1 MRSFLAANLLILLLP
16 GIVIANGSWWATQ
29 TILDERAFTTVVGRA
44 LDSDAIR
51 DRLAARATTI
61 VLDKIYHADGQTQ
74 QIMRL
79 AFGLNDVPDRQLV
92 DVLLRP
98 RIAAALEEPAVRDER
113 DRIMASA
120 HRFIVTGARGSNEFV
135 RIEGPYAVLDLSPIV
150 ERLAAVADARL
161 AIAGLTDFSGPDASV
176 VLAESGRLRTVG
188 TTLEVLET
196 AGTGWGLPIALGAAI
211 LLIVVLAHRRIRS
224 LGLIGVTV
232 LVAGL
237 LCLTVATLA
246 REFAQNISDQAAF
259 NVVAGETYDAFAT
272 MLMEQSIILA
282 VGGTLVAL
290 LAWMVLRLRGSE
302 D

>member
-16 GIVIANGSWWATQ
+16 GVVIANSSLWAMQ

-61 VLDKIYHADGQTQ
+61 VLDKIYAADGQTQ
-74 QIMRL
+74 QIMRM

-98 RIAAALEEPAVRDER
+98 KIAAALEEPAIRDER

-120 HRFIVTGARGSNEFV
+120 HRFVVTGAVGSSEFV
-135 RIEGPYAVLDLSPIV
+135 KIEGPFAVLDLSPVI
-150 ERLAAVADARL
+150 ERLAAAADARL
-161 AIAGLTDFSGPDASV
+161 ASAGWTDCSSQEASV
-176 VLAESGRLRTVG
+176 VLAEAGRLRTVG
-188 TTLEVLET
+188 STLEVLGT
-196 AGTGWGLPIALGAAI
+196 AGTGLPIALGAAI
-211 LLIVVLAHRRIRS
+211 LLIVALAHRRIRA
-224 LGLIGVTV
+224 LGLVGVTV
-232 LVAGL
+232 LIAGL
-237 LCLTVATLA
+237 VCLTVATLA
-246 REFAQNISDQAAF
+246 REFAQNVSDQAAV

-272 MLMEQSIILA
+272 LLMEQSIILA
-282 VGGTLVAL
+282 IGGAIVAA
-290 LAWMVLRLRGSE
+290 LAWIVLRLRGSV

>member
-16 GIVIANGSWWATQ
+16 GVVIANSSLWAMH

-61 VLDKIYHADGQTQ
+61 VLDKIYAADGQTQ
-74 QIMRL
+74 QIMRM

-98 RIAAALEEPAVRDER
+98 KIAAALEEPAIRDER

-120 HRFIVTGARGSNEFV
+120 HRFVVTGAVGSSEFV
-135 RIEGPYAVLDLSPIV
+135 KIEGPFAVLDLSPVI
-150 ERLAAVADARL
+150 ERLAAAADARL
-161 AIAGLTDFSGPDASV
+161 ASAWLTDFSSQEASV
-176 VLAESGRLRTVG
+176 VLAEAGRLRTVG
-188 TTLEVLET
+188 STLEVLGT
-196 AGTGWGLPIALGAAI
+196 AGTGLPIALGAAI
-211 LLIVVLAHRRIRS
+211 LLIVALAHRRIRA
-224 LGLIGVTV
+224 LGLVGVTV
-232 LVAGL
+232 LIAGL
-237 LCLTVATLA
+237 VCLTVATLA
-246 REFAQNISDQAAF
+246 REFAQNVSDQAAV

-272 MLMEQSIILA
+272 LLMEQSIILA
-282 VGGTLVAL
+282 IGGAIVAA
-290 LAWMVLRLRGSE
+290 LAWIVLRLRGSV

>member
-16 GIVIANGSWWATQ
+16 GVVIANSSLWARQ

-61 VLDKIYHADGQTQ
+61 VLDKIYAADSQTQ

-98 RIAAALEEPAVRDER
+98 KIAAALEEPAVRDER

-120 HRFIVTGARGSNEFV
+120 HRFVVTGAAGSSEFV
-135 RIEGPYAVLDLSPIV
+135 RIVGPYAVLDLSPVV
-150 ERLAAVADARL
+150 ELLAAAADARL
-161 AIAGLTDFSGPDASV
+161 ANAGLTDFSGPDASV
-176 VLAESGRLRTVG
+176 VLAEAGRLRTVG
-188 TTLEVLET
+188 STLEVL
-196 AGTGWGLPIALGAAI
+196 GTTGTGLPIALGAGI
-211 LLIVVLAHRRIRS
+211 LLIVALAHRRIRA
-224 LGLIGVTV
+224 LGLVGLTVMIAGVV
-232 LVAGL
+232 
-237 LCLTVATLA
+237 CLTVATLA
-246 REFAQNISDQAAF
+246 REFAQNISDQAAV

-272 MLMEQSIILA
+272 LLMEQSIILA
-282 VGGTLVAL
+282 LVGGLVAL
-290 LAWMVLRLRGSE
+290 VAWIALRLRGSE